1 MSKIKF
7 GIKTLEAIPTP
18 EKQIT
23 LWDSELTGY
32 GVRVSPK
39 GVKTLFFQGRIDG
52 GDGSIVKVTIG
63 RVGQIAPE
71 AARKKAKEIAA
82 KLAIGTDPR
91 AEKKNK
97 EKGATFGDLL
107 TGYVDYLISKKKMDW
122 KPVQNAIKKDI
133 QQAHPRLW
141 KKTAEQIDI
150 DDCVKIV
157 GKLVD
162 DGKLR
167 QADKVRS
174 YIRTA
179 FSTAIKARGNSQ
191 APAKLRDLRIKF
203 NPARD
208 MSVVEGS
215 NNAAKRVL
223 EISELRALW
232 QRIKRLPEPDKSI
245 CMLFVLTGGQRQRQ
259 IGRTTLSDIDHT
271 SQTLRLL
278 DSKGNVTKAYHHT
291 VPLIPEAMECIKR
304 LTGTGQYIMSK
315 DGGLTASPSP
325 MRDAFDKMCLEM
337 AKAGELLNAE
347 VVEVKDDKGK
357 AREVV
362 TNKFTP
368 KNIRATVESRLAEQG
383 IHSDVIGRLLSH
395 GKGGVQ
401 NRNYQAYEYQTEKR
415 KAIELLHSM
424 LEGEEMTANNVVDI
438 KSA

>member
-1 MSKIKF
+1 MNKIKF
-7 GIKTLEAIPTP
+7 GKKTLEAIPTP
-18 EKQIT
+18 DSQIT
-23 LWDSELTGY
+23 LWDSDQIGFGL
-32 GVRVSPK
+32 RVSPK
-39 GVKTLFFQGRIDG
+39 GVKTFFFQGRIYG
-52 GDGSIVKVTIG
+52 GDGSIIKITIG
-63 RVGQIAPE
+63 RFGPIQPDE
-71 AARKKAKEIAA
+71 ARRKARHIAA
-82 KLAIGTDPR
+82 EFSNGKDPR
-91 AEKKNK
+91 PKKSTEKS
-97 EKGATFGDLL
+97 ATFGDLL
-107 TGYVDYLISKKKMDW
+107 TGYVDYLIGKKKLDW

-133 QQAHPRLW
+133 EEAHPKLW
-141 KKTAEQIDI
+141 KKAADQIDI

-215 NNAAKRVL
+215 NNSAKRVL
-223 EISELRALW
+223 EMDELRALW
-232 QRIKRLPEPDKSI
+232 GRIKRLPEPDKSI

-259 IGRTTLSDIDHT
+259 IGRTTLSDIDYT

-291 VPLIPEAMECIKR
+291 VPLIPEALECIKR

-315 DGGLTASPSP
+315 DGGLTPSPSP
-325 MRDAFDKMCLEM
+325 MRDAFDKLCLDM
-337 AKAGELLNAE
+337 AKAGELSNARMAE
-347 VVEVKDDKGK
+347 VTDHKGK
-357 AREVV
+357 TREVV

-368 KNIRATVESRLAEQG
+368 KNIRATVETRLAEQG
-383 IHSDVIGRLLSH
+383 VSSDVIGRLLSH

-401 NRNYQAYEYQTEKR
+401 NRNYQAYDYQREKFY
-415 KAIELLHSM
+415 AIELLHSM
-424 LEGEEMTANNVVDI
+424 LEGEEVTANNVVSI
-438 KSA
+438 RGAV

>member
-7 GIKTLEAIPTP
+7 GIKTLKAIPTP

-39 GVKTLFFQGRIDG
+39 GVKTLFFQGRIYG

-63 RVGQIAPE
+63 RFGQIPPDD
-71 AARKKAKEIAA
+71 ARNKAIDIAA
-82 KLAIGTDPR
+82 KLANGIDPR

-97 EKGATFGDLL
+97 EKSATFGDLL
-107 TGYVDYLISKKKMDW
+107 TGYVDYLIGKKKLDW

-133 QQAHPRLW
+133 EQAHPKLW
-141 KKTAEQIDI
+141 KKAADQIDI

-191 APAKLRDLRIKF
+191 APAKLRDLRIKY

-223 EISELRALW
+223 ELDELRALW
-232 QRIKRLPEPDKSI
+232 SRIKRLPEPDKSI
-245 CMLFVLTGGQRQRQ
+245 CMLFVLTGGQRQSQ

-271 SQTLRLL
+271 SQTLLLL

-315 DGGLTASPSP
+315 DGGLTASPSA
-325 MRDAFDKMCLEM
+325 MRDAFDKMCLDM
-337 AKAGELLNAE
+337 AKAGELRNAQVIVDAE
-347 VVEVKDDKGK
+347 GK
-357 AREVV
+357 ETVS
-362 TNKFTP
+362 NKFTP
-368 KNIRATVESRLAEQG
+368 KNIRATVETRLAEQG
-383 IHSDVIGRLLSH
+383 ISSDVIGRLLSH

-401 NRNYQAYEYQTEKR
+401 NRNYQAYDYQKEKFN
-415 KAIELLHSM
+415 AINLLFAM
-424 LEGEEMTANNVVDI
+424 LEGKEVTANNVV
-438 KSA
+438 AMRGAV